1 MNATSDATKT
11 TNTEVAAGGAGSS
24 QMKAITRHVYGQ
36 ADALSYEEID
46 RPTVGA
52 DEVMVRI
59 EAAGVDRGVWH
70 LITGLPYPVRLAG
83 YGVRAPKNPVI
94 GMDLAGAVEAVGRN
108 VTTFAPGDRV
118 YGNADGSFAEY
129 ATTSADRLARM
140 PANLSFEQA
149 AVVPVSAVAALQG
162 LRKGNVEAGQ
172 RLLIIG
178 ASGGVGTYAV
188 QIAKA
193 WGAEVTGV
201 CSTSKV
207 HHVKAIGADHVIDY
221 TQQDIASRA
230 EQYDVI
236 IDIGG
241 NRTLTELRR
250 ALTPEGTLV
259 IAGGETDGRWLG
271 GTDRQI
277 RAMLLSLFV
286 SQKLGTFIC
295 AVNAEDLSVIT
306 NLIESGTVNPVVDQ
320 IYPLSHAPTAIADL
334 LAGQVRGK
342 LAISVGDHESH
353 SRN

>member
-1 MNATSDATKT
+1 
-11 TNTEVAAGGAGSS
+11 
-24 QMKAITRHVYGQ
+24 MKAITRHVYGQ

-221 TQQDIASRA
+221 TQQKIASRG

-271 GTDRQI
+271 G
-277 RAMLLSLFV
+277 
-286 SQKLGTFIC
+286 
-295 AVNAEDLSVIT
+295 
-306 NLIESGTVNPVVDQ
+306 
-320 IYPLSHAPTAIADL
+320 
-334 LAGQVRGK
+334 
-342 LAISVGDHESH
+342 
-353 SRN
+353 